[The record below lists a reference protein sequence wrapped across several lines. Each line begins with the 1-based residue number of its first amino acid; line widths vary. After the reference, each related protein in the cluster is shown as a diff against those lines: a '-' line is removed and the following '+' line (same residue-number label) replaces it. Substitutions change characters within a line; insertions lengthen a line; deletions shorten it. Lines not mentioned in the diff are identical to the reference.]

1 MIDLTG
7 LVGLVTGG
15 SRGIGRA
22 TALRLAQA
30 GADVVVNYVSSKT
43 SALEVARQVK
53 QLGRRAWVVK
63 ADVSEEEDATAM
75 IDFISREIGQLDIL
89 ISNAATGGFH
99 ELLDAKRKHF
109 EHAMSTNVLSV
120 VYLARAARALLIN
133 KSHRTKIIALSSH
146 GSEIAL
152 PMYGVIGTS
161 KAALESLCR
170 HLTLELGHLGVNIN
184 VVKAGLVKTDSTARL
199 PESER
204 MFARRTE
211 KAMMGERTLEA
222 SDVADVILFL
232 ASPLSDLVQGQTIT
246 VDGGAEVH
254 V

>member
-7 LVGLVTGG
+7 KVALVTGG

-22 TALRLAQA
+22 TSLRLAQA

-43 SALEVARQVK
+43 AAMEVAGQIR

-63 ADVSEEEDATAM
+63 ADVSEEEDAAAM
-75 IDFISREIGQLDIL
+75 IGFVQQEIAQLDIL

-99 ELLDAKRKHF
+99 QLLDSKRKHF
-109 EHAMSTNVLSV
+109 EHAISTNVLSV
-120 VYLARAARALLIN
+120 VYLVRAAQSLLVN
-133 KSHRTKIIALSSH
+133 KNYRTKVIALSSH
-146 GSEIAL
+146 GSEMAL
-152 PMYGVIGTS
+152 PMYGVVGTS

-199 PESER
+199 PDSER
-204 MFARRTE
+204 MFARRVD
-211 KAMMGERTLEA
+211 KAMMGSRTLEA

-232 ASPLSDLVQGQTIT
+232 ASPLSDLIQGQTIT